1 MHWNTAAWNIPH
13 VGDNCPT
20 RPYHPRHFSDRL
32 ARIGKKGDHQSHHS
46 NIEAVVSEGQI
57 LSIARAEIRHLRAG
71 PCPSIG
77 ELIIGRIDRRD
88 STGRR
93 ASNQL
98 VCECAVSAADIEP
111 REILRSIDPIQKCF
125 TNNSTPSA
133 HQPLVRC
140 SVCEELVRFTHAIM
154 CDGDAA
160 PPQTEY
166 GPRGIISRH
175 RHYLKSFEKGA
186 TLALGL
192 GRVKTPFR
200 GSRRE
205 GQDRPVSGRDRGHQ
219 RLVPNDVHDPGQIV
233 GQDREGHLGG
243 YFWEGFGQEVRRT
256 HARLHGAERMLDG
269 LAT

>member
-1 MHWNTAAWNIPH
+1 MVALKSIPWTPAPGKWGHWNTAAWNIPH

-186 TLALGL
+186 TLALGHSRP
-192 GRVKTPFR
+192 GRAI
-200 GSRRE
+200 SRSSHVHLPRKPTSHE
-205 GQDRPVSGRDRGHQ
+205 DAPDFVEVGEAGIAVDHAMRR
-219 RLVPNDVHDPGQIV
+219 RLAVQSCS
-233 GQDREGHLGG
+233 
-243 YFWEGFGQEVRRT
+243 
-256 HARLHGAERMLDG
+256 
-269 LAT
+269 